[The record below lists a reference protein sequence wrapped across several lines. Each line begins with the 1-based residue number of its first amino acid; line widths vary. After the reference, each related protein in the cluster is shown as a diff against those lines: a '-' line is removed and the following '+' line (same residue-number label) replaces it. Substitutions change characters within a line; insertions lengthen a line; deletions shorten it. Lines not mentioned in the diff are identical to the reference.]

1 MSYDGLNEIKLE
13 NIEYGILLERTNVT
27 TTRVLKLNIPKLMP
41 LANSNNK
48 EDGSITLNRG
58 ILLNDTSSIPT
69 PPKKIQY
76 GNFISVPVSNSAW
89 RAGFWKPAGTCK
101 CYRVDGV
108 CHHTCACEAG
118 EVILE
123 KGTKILCLV
132 PNGNIKDI
140 RATDLY

>member
-27 TTRVLKLNIPKLMP
+27 KTRVLKLNIPKLMP
-41 LANSNNK
+41 LSNSNNK
-48 EDGSITLNRG
+48 DEGYIVLNRG
-58 ILLNDTSSIPT
+58 ILLNDTSSIPNLPT
-69 PPKKIQY
+69 KIQY
-76 GNFISVPVSNSAW
+76 GNFVNVPLSQSAY
-89 RAGFWKPAGTCK
+89 RAGFHKPEGTCK
-101 CYRVDGV
+101 CYRVDGQ
-108 CHHTCACEAG
+108 CHHVCGCFSG